1 MASGNRDH
9 ALTMRAAG
17 QSFGAIGQALG
28 VSRQRAWQLCQADA
42 PTPVAHLLSPRIGRE
57 DLETWRGK
65 VGLTVAAAER
75 ALGLSA
81 GSWRYMLRAGARS
94 AVVVCMGLVEETV
107 VSVPPPTASVRSIA
121 RGRRGRGAAPLGG
134 PVGMTRCNG
143 GGGYEPRRAR
153 ALPQRWRGTGGAAG
167 FRNGRGAGMGG

>member
-107 VSVPPPTASVRSIA
+107 AHDRADGLRAAANGLSALDCPWSAGTW
-121 RGRRGRGAAPLGG
+121 RGAAWRAGWNDEMQRRGRL
-134 PVGMTRCNG
+134 
-143 GGGYEPRRAR
+143 
-153 ALPQRWRGTGGAAG
+153 
-167 FRNGRGAGMGG
+167 